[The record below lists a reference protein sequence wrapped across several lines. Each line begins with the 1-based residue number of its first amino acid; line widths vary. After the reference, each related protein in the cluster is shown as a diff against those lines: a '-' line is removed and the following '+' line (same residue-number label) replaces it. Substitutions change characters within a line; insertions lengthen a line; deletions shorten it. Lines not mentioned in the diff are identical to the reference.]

1 MSHPEHPQS
10 PLSPEEAAVTDAVT
24 DIAPDEAADTAASMQ
39 REAPEATGKDAIA
52 AFAAQTPVG
61 ANGKKRRRAGKKA
74 RRWPV
79 LVASLAA
86 VAVLAG
92 VAALFIFVF
101 TPPEDEP
108 EPEYPDTSVVLVD
121 KGLGEDGKELEKP
134 VKSIHVSSRL
144 DEYTIKLNDD
154 GILALVDEADLPT
167 NSTNVDALVD
177 ALVYV
182 EAEDTIVTDATA
194 DVIAEYG
201 LDNPTATVEVTFAD
215 DSTVKLELAA
225 LAVGDHYYLRLNGG
239 NTIYLVDSV
248 LPTEVMQTAEA
259 FIGFAMITAP
269 AVGSADTNG
278 SVVMKELSLTG
289 RVRNKQITTLRRR
302 EEADKEYENSAYLL
316 TEPYVSDTD
325 STVVTSIT
333 GTTSVIANDVIAL
346 HPTEAQLEEYGLKDP
361 YSVAKIVLAVYTYT
375 TDDNGEVASEGY
387 YNETN
392 HLLILGN
399 KDEDGNYYA
408 MADAM
413 DVVFL
418 VEPNSVPWA
427 EKTYQDLANQYLF
440 LRNLNTLSSITCTT
454 DKAYKFQFEHFPEEE
469 DLDEQLRVTMDGKQ
483 YDTDQFRE
491 LYKVLMT
498 LYRTGAAP
506 AEPEGEPLLTVRVE
520 PIDPSF
526 TVKEISIYN
535 YSGSVYIARAENGDT
550 YKVTASRVDDAIA
563 QLNNYL
569 NGENVINRF

>member
-61 ANGKKRRRAGKKA
+61 ANGKKRRRAGKTT

-121 KGLGEDGKELEKP
+121 KGLGADGKELETP
-134 VKSIHVSSRL
+134 VKSIHISSRL

-154 GILALVDEADLPT
+154 GILALADEDDLPT

-194 DVIAEYG
+194 DVLAEYG

-215 DSTVKLELAA
+215 DSTAKLELAA

-239 NTIYLVDSV
+239 NTIYLVDSA

-302 EEADKEYENSAYLL
+302 ESSDTEYENSAYLL

-399 KDEDGNYYA
+399 KDENGNYYA

-506 AEPEGEPLLTVRVE
+506 AEPEGDPLLTVRVE